1 MQYPFGRK
9 QVERAGTAGM
19 FDVTRRMV
27 MGGTIAGAL
36 FPVVASAPAR
46 ADAMANP
53 ALRAVYRF
61 ALGDMTVTMIDD
73 GSFTFPAAAFAANQP
88 EGSIDGF
95 LGRFGLPTDFVTLHL
110 QVTLIQSGDATV
122 LIDTGMGDVTFPGN
136 QPDNGRLLKSLAAVG
151 VAAGDVTHVILSH
164 GHPDHIGAC
173 AMGGKP
179 TFPNATYYL
188 TPKELEFWTQ
198 APGSEANFPN
208 FMLGVGNA
216 QLEPVRDLIKPYG
229 DGDQIVPGITA
240 VAAPGH
246 TLDHHAFLLE
256 GGGKSVLHMVDAA
269 VHWLVGPEEPEWSLA
284 VEMDPAAAATT
295 RRKLFSEAAAK
306 HMTVIGY
313 HFPFPG
319 IGVVVEQDAG
329 WRFVPTSV

>member
-1 MQYPFGRK
+1 MLHQPARK
-9 QVERAGTAGM
+9 DIEGAA
-19 FDVTRRMV
+19 
-27 MGGTIAGAL
+27 IAGAANL
-36 FPVVASAPAR
+36 TRRKLLGCTVAGALLPVAVGAPAG
-46 ADAMANP
+46 AEAMADP

-73 GSFTFPAAAFAANQP
+73 ASFAFPAPAFAANQP

-95 LGRFGLPTDFVTLHL
+95 LGRFGLPTDFVNLHM
-110 QVTLIQSGDATV
+110 QVTLVQSGDATV

-136 QPDNGRLLKSLAAVG
+136 QPDNGRLLKSLAAIG
-151 VAAGDVTHVILSH
+151 VAPGDVTHVILTH

-173 AMGGKP
+173 ALGGKP
-179 TFPNATYYL
+179 TFPNADYYMS
-188 TPKELEFWTQ
+188 PKELEFWTQ
-198 APGSEANFPN
+198 KPGSEANFPN

-216 QLEPVRDLIKPYG
+216 QLEPVRKRIKPYA

-256 GGGKSVLHMVDAA
+256 SGGKSVLHLVDAA
-269 VHWLVGPEEPEWSLA
+269 VHWLVGPEEPEWALA
-284 VEMDPAAAATT
+284 VEMDPVAAVAT
-295 RRKLFSEAAAK
+295 RKKLFSEAAAK
-306 HMTVIGY
+306 HLTVIGY

-319 IGVVVEQDAG
+319 IGVVIEQGAG
-329 WRFVPTSV
+329 WRFVPLAI